1 MLYSMILGSM
11 SGKKKKHQLVHRN
24 ASGRVI
30 KAKAKKKS
38 IFGLKGVSHSI
49 KKPKKLII
57 APKNKVSTSI
67 DCQI

>member
-1 MLYSMILGSM
+1 MILGSM

-24 ASGRVI
+24 FASGRVI

-67 DCQI
+67 DCEI